1 MTMLATNK
9 AFNILCLLFG
19 VFFFVLVSIY
29 ELIKYFIF
37 NTKNV
42 TGYCAV
48 LFKRLKHWVLG
59 MGPFVF
65 GLLFY
70 LVPCAET
77 YICVNSSETFKE
89 LMNKLSILRAN
100 NELLYY
106 QEKPNQLY
114 CIFHSKDGNHFE
126 SLPYYIDKSYIVL
139 TYVPSSELF
148 FLNHQKTFSHSQDNI
163 GYHIL
168 TKQDKNSMNE
178 KVSIYTNPSH
188 NKIFQNTIF
197 YQKGVTESKAF
208 KHEFGQILRKEPIQ
222 NEELLHQ
229 QKKQRGVNLE
239 GSISERRKSHELEET
254 ITHQS
259 MLGSEEQIS
268 AARRMDLESI
278 SFNDYSP
285 LRSQK
290 KHSKRCKAPI
300 PFELS
305 RSDSLDLPLDKN
317 NNIRYIYSPIN
328 EERVE

>member
-37 NTKNV
+37 NIKNV
-42 TGYCAV
+42 TRYCAV

-59 MGPFVF
+59 VGSFVL

-70 LVPCAET
+70 LVPCVET
-77 YICVNSSETFKE
+77 YVCVNSSETFKE
-89 LMNKLSILRAN
+89 LMNQLSILRAN

-114 CIFHSKDGNHFE
+114 CIFHSKDGNQFE
-126 SLPYYIDKSYIVL
+126 SLPYYIDKSYIIL
-139 TYVPSSELF
+139 TYVPSAELF
-148 FLNHQKTFSHSQDNI
+148 LLNHQKTFSHSQDNI
-163 GYHIL
+163 GYHTL
-168 TKQDKNSMNE
+168 TKQDKNSINE
-178 KVSIYTNPSH
+178 KESTHTHSSH

-208 KHEFGQILRKEPIQ
+208 KQEFGQILRKEPIQ

-229 QKKQRGVNLE
+229 QKKQRGINLDC
-239 GSISERRKSHELEET
+239 SITERGKSHELEGT
-254 ITHQS
+254 ITHQA

-268 AARRMDLESI
+268 TVRRMDLESI

-290 KHSKRCKAPI
+290 KTFKKM
-300 PFELS
+300 
-305 RSDSLDLPLDKN
+305 
-317 NNIRYIYSPIN
+317 
-328 EERVE
+328 